1 MTKNERE
8 QLIEELAESL
18 TDSADEKTLE
28 SYFRDGQI
36 DWLESLSEEE
46 LLEQKVYFL
55 GEDNE

>member
-1 MTKNERE
+1 MTEDERE
-8 QLIEELAESL
+8 DLIEELADSLLESV
-18 TDSADEKTLE
+18 DQKTLE
-28 SYFRDGQI
+28 SYYRDTQV